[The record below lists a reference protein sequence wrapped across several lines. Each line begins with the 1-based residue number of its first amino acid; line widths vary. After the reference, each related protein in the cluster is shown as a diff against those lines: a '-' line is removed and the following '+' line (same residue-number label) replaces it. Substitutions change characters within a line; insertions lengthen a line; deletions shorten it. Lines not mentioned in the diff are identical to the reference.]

1 MTASEL
7 MPDVKTPT
15 EKLNEVIN
23 MEKQMMEELNEIEEG
38 EIEIL
43 KSLNEI
49 KMALNIKEQNTC
61 CSKSSKKRPKA
72 IKSSKATSVEDEA
85 AWADTLEEAAEA
97 DVVEEAAKADAGTRT
112 TNVFGTLANEV
123 GAVKN
128 DVKAMKD
135 KLEND
140 VTAMKDK
147 VQNMENKMDTLEN
160 MIAQI
165 IELLTPEQEKD

>member
-1 MTASEL
+1 
-7 MPDVKTPT
+7 
-15 EKLNEVIN
+15 
-23 MEKQMMEELNEIEEG
+23 MEELNEIEEG

-85 AWADTLEEAAEA
+85 TWTDTLGEAAQA
-97 DVVEEAAKADAGTRT
+97 DVIEEVADADAGTRT
-112 TNVFGTLANEV
+112 TNVFDTLTNEV

-128 DVKAMKD
+128 DVKATKD
-135 KLEND
+135 
-140 VTAMKDK
+140 
-147 VQNMENKMDTLEN
+147 KMDTLESIKTKVQSMDADVKAMKDKMGILN
-160 MIAQI
+160 TMENDVKAMKDKMDTLEGLMAQI
-165 IELLTPEQEKD
+165 IELVTPDQEKD